1 MTTALHP
8 KLRFMRSLAMP
19 RRELRLVFRVPFRVT
34 DERGCGQ
41 GRGNRLPRFQ
51 VIQAEI
57 SVDARLKVTA

>member
-1 MTTALHP
+1 
-8 KLRFMRSLAMP
+8 MP

-51 VIQAEI
+51 VIRAAI

>member
-1 MTTALHP
+1 
-8 KLRFMRSLAMP
+8 MP